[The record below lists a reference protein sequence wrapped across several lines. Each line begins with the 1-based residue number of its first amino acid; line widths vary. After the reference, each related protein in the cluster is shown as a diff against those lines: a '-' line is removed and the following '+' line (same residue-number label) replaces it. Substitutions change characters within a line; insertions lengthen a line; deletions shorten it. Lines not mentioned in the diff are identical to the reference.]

1 MKPPRL
7 KLRKGWWIFFSLA
20 TFAWFAPATASAENY
35 TTTGANDY
43 FFSFPEPA
51 VFTAQTSAWQYGIDS
66 MLWFYDSSGNL
77 LAANDDYFGLDS
89 YINVNVGPGTYR
101 LRTGVC
107 CGDPNRWYGTSYT
120 FTTSSSAINTTTTT
134 STTTPETTTSS
145 TVQATET
152 SPPTSAPQTTT
163 STSTTTSTTEMPVPE
178 SSTST
183 TSSTSSTSTTV
194 QTTIAPPVVVPV
206 APPTTEEPVTTTELT
221 TTTVAE
227 TTTTTQPPQTTTSS
241 SSSTSTS
248 TSTSTTVESTTTT
261 TVVEEEMTT
270 TTLAL
275 EEILEVENLEEL
287 TSEQAAEVFSSIDY
301 ANVSTEELKAIIEAV
316 QSAPEEVREAFE
328 ASVDLFSGDF
338 DEYVP
343 VGSTISVG
351 ARRVVVAATAVLF
364 VLPAPVVPSRR
375 QKI

>member
-35 TTTGANDY
+35 TTTGPNDY
-43 FFSFPEPA
+43 FFSISEPA

-89 YINVNVGPGTYR
+89 YINVSVEPGTYR
-101 LRTGVC
+101 LRTSVC
-107 CGDPNRWYGTSYT
+107 CGNPDAWYGTSYT

-145 TVQATET
+145 TVQANEINPST
-152 SPPTSAPQTTT
+152 SVPQTTT

-261 TVVEEEMTT
+261 TVFEEEMTT

-275 EEILEVENLEEL
+275 EEILEVENLKEL

-375 QKI
+375 QKV